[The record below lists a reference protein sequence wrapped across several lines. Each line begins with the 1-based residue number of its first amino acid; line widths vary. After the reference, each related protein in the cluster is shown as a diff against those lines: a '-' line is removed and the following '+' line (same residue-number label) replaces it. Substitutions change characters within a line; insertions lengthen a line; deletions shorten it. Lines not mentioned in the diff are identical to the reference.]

1 MVCFM
6 FLNVVVMYVFL
17 LKGEGKS
24 VKVRMR
30 SCEGGGE
37 IVFSFFMLYFRF
49 NDFILL
55 FFRFKGESA
64 RVKMV

>member
-1 MVCFM
+1 
-6 FLNVVVMYVFL
+6 MYVFL

-37 IVFSFFMLYFRF
+37 IVYLVFFMLYFRF

-55 FFRFKGESA
+55 FFFFKGESA

>member
-37 IVFSFFMLYFRF
+37 IVFSFFYVIFSF
-49 NDFILL
+49 
-55 FFRFKGESA
+55 
-64 RVKMV
+64 